1 MPFFHNMNKFLITIM
16 LTLTAGLM
24 PIAAR
29 GHKSATTT
37 AKEATAPVLLLK
49 LDDWRTLNYD
59 SVRLRPSELFMP
71 LIYSR
76 FLQFTA
82 DSVNAAANT
91 DAAGLDSHSEWL
103 DSVSR
108 AHDRAARTRFGAIVS
123 HPELVHY
130 NMDKLPEP
138 PKEYV
143 VKADPSRN
151 QLTIAPFTTD
161 DSKPGRP
168 IDRRHIR
175 RRNWLHTF
183 TSSLHFTQAFISDN
197 WYQGG
202 ENNINVLGDVE
213 WQLDLN
219 QKLHPNILFSN
230 TMHYKIG
237 IMTAHSDSLRN
248 YSINEDNFQLNTKFG
263 YKAIKNWYY
272 SATLQ
277 FKTQFF
283 NAYKSNTHNLAA
295 SLLSPGELNVG
306 LGMTYNYVDPKK
318 DRSVSLSVA
327 PASYNMKIC
336 RDITRLSPES
346 FGIDAGHHTKHNFGS
361 NMECKFIWTFNANIG
376 WTARLY
382 AFTDYKYVQGDFE
395 NTFDFSITRHL
406 ETKLYLHL
414 RYDSS
419 RTRDAY
425 WKYWQLK
432 EILSFGLT
440 YRFAT
445 T

>member
-1 MPFFHNMNKFLITIM
+1 M
-16 LTLTAGLM
+16 M
-24 PIAAR
+24 PISAR
-29 GHKSATTT
+29 GHKPAFA
-37 AKEATAPVLLLK
+37 AKERTVTVPQLK

-59 SVRLRPSELFMP
+59 SVKLRPSGLFMP
-71 LIYSR
+71 LIYSK
-76 FLQFTA
+76 FKQFAA
-82 DSVNAAANT
+82 DSAHTAPKAKPT
-91 DAAGLDSHSEWL
+91 GLDSHSEWL
-103 DSVSR
+103 DSVSSAQNR
-108 AHDRAARTRFGAIVS
+108 VAGTRFSAMVR
-123 HPELVHY
+123 HPELVRY
-130 NMDKLPEP
+130 NMEKLPEP

-151 QLTIAPFTTD
+151 KLSIDPFTPKN
-161 DSKPGRP
+161 SKPGQP
-168 IDRRHIR
+168 IDRRQFK

-183 TSSLHFTQAFISDN
+183 TSSLHLTQAFISDN

-213 WQLDLN
+213 WQVDLN
-219 QKLHPNILFSN
+219 QNLHPNILFSN
-230 TMHYKIG
+230 TVHYKIG
-237 IMTAHSDSLRN
+237 MMTAHSDSLRN

-277 FKTQFF
+277 FKTQLF
-283 NAYKSNTHNLAA
+283 NAYKSNTQQMTA
-295 SLLSPGELNVG
+295 SLLSPGELNLG
-306 LGMTYNYVDPKK
+306 LGMTYNYSDPKK
-318 DRSVSLSVA
+318 DRSISVSVA
-327 PASYNMKIC
+327 PASYNLKIC
-336 RDITRLSPES
+336 RDITKLSPTS

-361 NMECKFIWTFNANIG
+361 NLECKFNWTFNANIG

-395 NTFDFSITRHL
+395 NTFNFSITRHL

-414 RYDSS
+414 RYDKSH
-419 RTRDAY
+419 TRDVD
-425 WKYWQLK
+425 WRYWQLK

-445 T
+445 N

>member
-1 MPFFHNMNKFLITIM
+1 M
-16 LTLTAGLM
+16 M

-29 GHKSATTT
+29 GHKPTF
-37 AKEATAPVLLLK
+37 AKERTVTVPQLK

-59 SVRLRPSELFMP
+59 SVKLRPSGLFMP
-71 LIYSR
+71 LIYSKFKR
-76 FLQFTA
+76 FAA
-82 DSVNAAANT
+82 DSAYTAPKAKPT
-91 DAAGLDSHSEWL
+91 GLGNHSEWL

-108 AHDRAARTRFGAIVS
+108 AQDRVAGTRFSAMVM
-123 HPELVHY
+123 HPELVRY
-130 NMDKLPEP
+130 NMEKLPEP

-151 QLTIAPFTTD
+151 KLSIDPFTLK
-161 DSKPGRP
+161 DSKPGQP
-168 IDRRHIR
+168 IDRRQFK

-183 TSSLHFTQAFISDN
+183 TSSLHLTQAFISDN

-202 ENNINVLGDVE
+202 ENNINVLGDME
-213 WQLDLN
+213 WQVDLN
-219 QKLHPNILFSN
+219 QNLHPNILFSN
-230 TMHYKIG
+230 TVHYKIG
-237 IMTAHSDSLRN
+237 LMTAHSDSLRN

-283 NAYKSNTHNLAA
+283 NAYKSNTQQMTA
-295 SLLSPGELNVG
+295 SLLSPGELNLG
-306 LGMTYNYVDPKK
+306 LGMTYNYSDPKK
-318 DRSVSLSVA
+318 DRSISVSVA
-327 PASYNMKIC
+327 PASYNLKIC
-336 RDITRLSPES
+336 RDITKLSPTS

-361 NMECKFIWTFNANIG
+361 NLECKFIWTFNANIG

-382 AFTDYKYVQGDFE
+382 AFTDYNYVQGDFE
-395 NTFDFSITRHL
+395 NTFNFSITRHL

-414 RYDSS
+414 RYDKSH
-419 RTRDAY
+419 TRDVD
-425 WKYWQLK
+425 WRYWQLK

-445 T
+445 N

>member
-1 MPFFHNMNKFLITIM
+1 M
-16 LTLTAGLM
+16 M
-24 PIAAR
+24 PISAR
-29 GHKSATTT
+29 GHKPLFAV
-37 AKEATAPVLLLK
+37 KERTVTVPQLK

-59 SVRLRPSELFMP
+59 SVKLRPSGLFMP
-71 LIYSR
+71 LIYSK
-76 FLQFTA
+76 FKQFAA
-82 DSVNAAANT
+82 DSANIAPNGAHAT
-91 DAAGLDSHSEWL
+91 GLGCHSEWL
-103 DSVSR
+103 DSVSSAQNR
-108 AHDRAARTRFGAIVS
+108 VASTRFSAMLK
-123 HPELVHY
+123 HPELVRY
-130 NMDKLPEP
+130 NMEKLPEP

-151 QLTIAPFTTD
+151 KLSIDPFTPD
-161 DSKPGRP
+161 NSKPGQP
-168 IDRRHIR
+168 IDRRQFK

-213 WQLDLN
+213 WQVNLN
-219 QKLHPNILFSN
+219 QNLHPNILFSN
-230 TMHYKIG
+230 TVHYKIG
-237 IMTAHSDSLRN
+237 MMTAHSDSLRN

-283 NAYKSNTHNLAA
+283 NAYKSNTQQMTA
-295 SLLSPGELNVG
+295 SLLSPGELNLG
-306 LGMTYNYVDPKK
+306 LGMTYNYTDPRK
-318 DRSVSLSVA
+318 DRSVSVSVA
-327 PASYNMKIC
+327 PASYNLKIC
-336 RDITRLSPES
+336 RDITKLDPTS

-361 NMECKFIWTFNANIG
+361 NLECKFSWTFNANIA

-406 ETKLYLHL
+406 ETRLYLHL
-414 RYDSS
+414 RYDKSHA
-419 RTRDAY
+419 RDVD
-425 WKYWQLK
+425 WRYWQLK